1 MVGVTALS
9 SGAKASYYTATQAAG
24 GPGGYYVQGQGGAW
38 LGSGAEDLGLS
49 GPVEERALDLL
60 FRGRSPV
67 DGSKLVQAQGKNRQ
81 AGWDVTVSDPKS
93 LSALWA
99 VAGPA
104 LRGEINA
111 LRAEAIREAV
121 VPYLGE
127 ICFTRRGKGGRE
139 QESAKPVVAAFFEAT
154 SRESQPQCHTHL
166 VVANVGVRDDGST
179 GAILSKP
186 FYRHQGAINAL
197 YMCEFG
203 RLLEQRLGLRLG
215 REGQWFDVA
224 GVPQK
229 LCRHWSKRSEQIEQA
244 VGGERGLASAAA
256 REVAALSTR
265 DHKAQR
271 VSEAAL
277 VTAWQAEG
285 KAHGFTRQHAERLLG
300 QSIVRDQ
307 AKEAALALDR
317 ALDKLNQTHSHFG
330 RADVLRAAWTEA
342 IARGLPAA
350 TVRRSVE
357 RVLGE
362 SPEIV
367 RLGSHRGEERYA
379 TREMMALEK
388 KLLAV
393 VDTLRADAR
402 HKLRET
408 TVESVIKKH
417 EKAAESFL
425 KRQAGLTDEQ
435 RRAIIDEQGRVV
447 RTALLQGSGVAVI
460 TGLPGTGKTHT
471 LKMIREAA
479 GMEGYELVGA
489 AVAGKAA
496 RGLEDG
502 SGIKSRSAEA
512 LLRRLEATALDEAK
526 HHLRQTARAALK
538 KPTYK
543 YERVKLTPKSILV
556 IDEAGM
562 VDTAKMLRLL
572 GHAQKAGSK
581 VILVGD
587 PDQIQP
593 IGPGAPLRHLAER
606 VGEAACT
613 LTTITRQRDE
623 WQRNAILDIRR
634 GDAEKAL
641 NAYAERGL
649 VQVERDRQAAVKA
662 LVEQWKKDGGAKK
675 PKDHLI
681 IASQQ
686 KDVDRLNRMAQEARR
701 GAGLLTGF
709 RARIGRKHFYL
720 GTPQVRLADGNRLY
734 EGDRVLFTRNAG
746 PGIVVPPKPIARV
759 LTARRPREGVNNGDL
774 GTVLRIDEV
783 KKRLTVRFDD
793 QKKPVTISYKYY
805 QEDLALGYALTTHKC
820 QGVTCENALVL
831 VGGPMQD
838 REMSFVQASRARGV
852 TRFFADRLEAGPNL
866 EKLVGQFGKSR
877 AKDLAHDVLAQAS
890 QQALVQQLLV

>member
-9 SGAKASYYTATQAAG
+9 SGAKAIYYTATQVTAG
-24 GPGGYYVQGQGGAW
+24 PEGYYVQGRGGTW
-38 LGSGAEDLGLS
+38 LGSGAEALGLS
-49 GPVEERALDLL
+49 GLVEERALDLL

-67 DGSKLVQAQGKNRQ
+67 DGSRLVQAQGKNRQ

-99 VAGPA
+99 VGGPA
-104 LRGEINA
+104 LRREINA

-121 VPYLGE
+121 VPYLEE

-166 VVANVGVRDDGST
+166 VVANVGVRDDGTT
-179 GAILSKP
+179 GTILSRP

-203 RLLEQRLGLRLG
+203 RLLERRLGLRLG
-215 REGQWFDVA
+215 RDGQWFEVA

-229 LCRHWSKRSEQIEQA
+229 LCRQWSKRSEQIEQA

-265 DHKAQR
+265 DRKAR
-271 VSEAAL
+271 HVSEAAL
-277 VTAWQAEG
+277 LTAWQAQG

-330 RADVLRAAWTEA
+330 RADILRASWTEA
-342 IARGLPAA
+342 IAQGLPAA

-357 RVLGE
+357 RMLGQ
-362 SPEIV
+362 SPGIV

-379 TREMMALEK
+379 TREMMGLEK
-388 KLLAV
+388 RLLDV
-393 VDTLRADAR
+393 VDALKADAR
-402 HKLRET
+402 HSVREKA
-408 TVESVIKKH
+408 VESVF
-417 EKAAESFL
+417 KARPS
-425 KRQAGLTDEQ
+425 LTDEQ
-435 RRAIIDEQGRVV
+435 RRAV
-447 RTALLQGSGVAVI
+447 RTALLVESGVAVI
-460 TGLPGTGKTHT
+460 TGLPGTGKTYT
-471 LKMIREAA
+471 LKCIAEAA
-479 GMEGYELVGA
+479 EKEGYELLGA
-489 AVAGKAA
+489 AIAGKAA
-496 RGLEDG
+496 RGLEEG

-538 KPTYK
+538 KPTHG
-543 YERVKLTPKSILV
+543 YERVKLTSKSILV

-572 GHAQKAGSK
+572 DHVRRAGAKA
-581 VILVGD
+581 ILVGD

-593 IGPGAPLRHLAER
+593 IGPGAPLRHLAAR
-606 VGEAACT
+606 VGEAACA
-613 LTTITRQRDE
+613 LTAITRQRE
-623 WQRNAILDIRR
+623 QWQRDAILDIL
-634 GDAEKAL
+634 GGAAEKAL
-641 NAYAERGL
+641 AAYAVRGL
-649 VQVERDRQAAVKA
+649 LRVERDRNAAVAA
-662 LVEQWKKDGGAKK
+662 LVEQWKKDGGAEK

-701 GAGLLTGF
+701 AAGRLTGL
-709 RARIGRKHFYL
+709 RARFGPKHFYL
-720 GTPQVRLADGNRLY
+720 GTPQVRLADGHRLY

-746 PGIVVPPKPIARV
+746 AGIVVPPKPIARV

-774 GTVLRIDEV
+774 GTVLKIDEV
-783 KKRLTVRFDD
+783 KKRITVRFDD

-831 VGGPMQD
+831 AGGPMQD
-838 REMSFVQASRARGV
+838 REVSFVQASRARGV
-852 TRFFADRLEAGPNL
+852 TRFFTDRLEAGPNL

-877 AKDLAHDVLAQAS
+877 AKDLAHDVLAQAR

>member
-9 SGAKASYYTATQAAG
+9 SAAKASYYTATQAAG
-24 GPGGYYVQGQGGAW
+24 GPEGYYVQGQGGAW
-38 LGSGAEDLGLS
+38 LGSGAEALGLS

-60 FRGRSPV
+60 FRGRSPA

-99 VAGPA
+99 VADPA
-104 LRGEINA
+104 LRRAIND
-111 LRAEAIREAV
+111 LRAEAIRKAV
-121 VPYLGE
+121 IPYLEE

-166 VVANVGVRDDGST
+166 VVANVGVRDDGTT

-215 REGQWFDVA
+215 RDGQWFEVA

-244 VGGERGLASAAA
+244 VGGDRGLASAAA

-265 DHKAQR
+265 DHKAR
-271 VSEAAL
+271 NVSEAAL
-277 VTAWQAEG
+277 LAAWQAEG

-300 QSIVRDQ
+300 QSVVRDQ
-307 AKEAALALDR
+307 AKEVALALER
-317 ALDKLNQTHSHFG
+317 ALEKLNQTHSHFG

-342 IARGLPAA
+342 IARGLPARA
-350 TVRRSVE
+350 VRQSVE
-357 RVLGE
+357 RMLGE

-379 TREMMALEK
+379 TREMMRLEE
-388 KLLAV
+388 KLLSAV
-393 VDTLRADAR
+393 DALRADAR
-402 HKLRET
+402 HGLREE
-408 TVESVIKKH
+408 TVESVLKKH
-417 EKAAESFL
+417 AKASESFL
-425 KRQAGLTDEQ
+425 KQQAGLTDEERRAVIAEQ
-435 RRAIIDEQGRVV
+435 RRAVRV
-447 RTALLQGSGVAVI
+447 ALAVNSGVAVI

-471 LKMIREAA
+471 LKVIREAA
-479 GMEGYELVGA
+479 EKEGYELLGA

-496 RGLEDG
+496 RGLEEG
-502 SGIKSRSAEA
+502 SGIKSRSVEA
-512 LLRRLEATALDEAK
+512 LLRRLDATALDEAK
-526 HHLRQTARAALK
+526 HHIRQTARAALK

-543 YERVKLTPKSILV
+543 YERVQLTSKSILV

-572 GHAQKAGSK
+572 DHVRRAGAKA
-581 VILVGD
+581 ILVGD

-593 IGPGAPLRHLAER
+593 IGPGAPLRHLAAR
-606 VGEAACT
+606 VGEAACA
-613 LTTITRQRDE
+613 LTAITRQRE
-623 WQRNAILDIRR
+623 QWQRDAILDIL
-634 GDAEKAL
+634 GGAAEKAL
-641 NAYAERGL
+641 AAYAVRGL
-649 VQVERDRQAAVKA
+649 LRVERDRSAAVQA
-662 LVEQWKKDGGAKK
+662 LVEQWKKDGGAEK

-686 KDVDRLNRMAQEARR
+686 KDVDRLNKMAQEARR
-701 GAGLLTGF
+701 AAGLLTGF
-709 RARIGRKHFYL
+709 RARIGPKHLYL

-759 LTARRPREGVNNGDL
+759 LTARRPREGVSNGDL
-774 GTVLRIDEV
+774 GTVLKIDEV

-805 QEDLALGYALTTHKC
+805 QDLALGYALTTHKC
-820 QGVTCENALVL
+820 QGVTCENALAL
-831 VGGPMQD
+831 VGGSMQD
-838 REMSFVQASRARGV
+838 REVSFVQASRARGV
-852 TRFFADRLEAGPNL
+852 TRFFTDRLEAGPNL
-866 EKLVGQFGKSR
+866 EKLVGQFEKSR
-877 AKDLAHDVLAQAS
+877 AKDLAHDVLAQAR
-890 QQALVQQLLV
+890 QQALVQQLHV